1 MHPCSG
7 KPDRGCR
14 ESGSA
19 YRSRICRAARQDR
32 KGTDGPGSDV
42 RFWSASRL
50 TSWSRTEQ
58 RIELASSQLEGV
70 GRLSLPTLPSLTE
83 STGLLVATLLPG
95 KSGDEARSLQVRSS
109 TLPSSSSQKELE
121 AQSPALATAT
131 KRSRHECLHLTRIVP
146 YSSTDAGGER
156 SSPGR
161 RDRFESCASTF
172 IFLFGYA

>member
-14 ESGSA
+14 ESSSA

-32 KGTDGPGSDV
+32 KGTDGPRSDV

-83 STGLLVATLLPG
+83 STGLLVATP
-95 KSGDEARSLQVRSS
+95 
-109 TLPSSSSQKELE
+109 
-121 AQSPALATAT
+121 LAST
-131 KRSRHECLHLTRIVP
+131 KRLWPRRKDRDRSVSTSSISYQILP
-146 YSSTDAGGER
+146 YLPTGAGGER
-156 SSPGR
+156 PSSGR
-161 RDRFESCASTF
+161 RDRFESCTSIST
-172 IFLFGYA
+172 FLFGYCLTQEVLSHWHSPL